1 MKTILAYIKWV
12 YHLLCDIFP
21 IHGKNNDITSFL
33 KRNLRRGG
41 GVWGDN
47 NSLLSE
53 SVLGDVKIRCYGN
66 GHRLRIGNDVNYKSG
81 HIKFENSNCFLS
93 IGDQTTIE
101 NASFFVAEDSM
112 SITVGTDCMLSGGI
126 KIYTTDGHSI
136 IDMASG
142 SRINS
147 AEKVVI
153 GDHVWIGADVKIL
166 KGVNIG
172 SNSIIASSAVV
183 TRDVPSNSIAAGVP
197 AKVIKLGV
205 NWQRE
210 RHSPKEKN

>member
-1 MKTILAYIKWV
+1 
-12 YHLLCDIFP
+12 
-21 IHGKNNDITSFL
+21 
-33 KRNLRRGG
+33 
-41 GVWGDN
+41 
-47 NSLLSE
+47 
-53 SVLGDVKIRCYGN
+53 
-66 GHRLRIGNDVNYKSG
+66 
-81 HIKFENSNCFLS
+81 
-93 IGDQTTIE
+93 
-101 NASFFVAEDSM
+101 
-112 SITVGTDCMLSGGI
+112 MLSGGI

-183 TRDVPSNSIAAGVP
+183 TRDVPSNSVVAGIP
-197 AKVIKLGV
+197 AKVIMHGV

-210 RHSPKEKN
+210 RL